1 MLKPTE
7 KMRKTVAFCERR
19 LGVKYKGLD
28 DFHQM
33 RKFIA
38 CYLDQARNTNL
49 NKCSYEEKQK

>member
-38 CYLDQARNTNL
+38 YYLDKARESN
-49 NKCSYEEKQK
+49 